1 MNTTPN
7 NNYTTELLEIK
18 GSIIH
23 KIEKNDFET
32 HIHFTLERKPHTC
45 PHCGNITD
53 KVHDYRTSVI
63 KDIPLLGYKTFL
75 HYKKRRYHCP
85 CCGKH
90 FNETFMLVPKNRR
103 TTVRLA
109 FYSIDLLKNNQSV
122 TSASNIT
129 GISASSIF
137 RFLKDI
143 SYPKPKDLP
152 IVLSIDEF
160 KGDTN
165 GERFQGIL
173 TDPKNHKLVD
183 ILPKRTQAVLSEYFS
198 GFKNRNIVKY
208 FVMDMNRAYL
218 EIAKT
223 YFPKATIVIDKFHVV
238 RYASWALENVRK
250 RIQKSMPPYKR
261 KYFKHSRRLLLKRNK
276 DLKGESLQALE
287 VMLRQSQDLA
297 MAYYLKE
304 QFYDM
309 MQSNSRKEAAKKMQN
324 FMMMAYTAQL
334 KEFDA
339 CLTMLNNWSKYILNS
354 FDCPYT
360 NGYTEG
366 TNNAIKVIKRTAY
379 GYRNFKNFRNRI
391 FLALT

>member
-1 MNTTPN
+1 MPN

-53 KVHDYRTSVI
+53 KIHDYRTSVI

-90 FNETFMLVPKNRR
+90 FNETFTLVPKNRR

-287 VMLRQSQDLA
+287 LMLRQSQDLA